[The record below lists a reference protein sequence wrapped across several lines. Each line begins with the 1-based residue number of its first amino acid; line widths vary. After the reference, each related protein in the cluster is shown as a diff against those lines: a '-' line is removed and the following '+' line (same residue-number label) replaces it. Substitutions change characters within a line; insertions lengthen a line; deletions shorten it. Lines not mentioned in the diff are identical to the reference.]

1 MEIKVTPEQIEM
13 LEKGAKSI
21 AQTAAT
27 GVNHLTTEAI
37 NLFILQSC
45 LHVLK
50 FASVFIVFY
59 MVKRYL
65 LFLHSAG
72 LSEKT
77 YRAVSLTT
85 MILSLTFFTSQSF
98 PHLMNITEAVVA
110 PNIFLLKKGAEF
122 YKNDVGGK

>member
-1 MEIKVTPEQIEM
+1 MDIKVTPEQIQM

-21 AQTAAT
+21 VDTATT
-27 GVNHLTTEAI
+27 GVNHLTAEAI
-37 NLFILQSC
+37 NLFIVQSS
-45 LHVLK
+45 LNVLK

-65 LFLHSAG
+65 SFLHSAG

-77 YRAVSLTT
+77 YKAVSLAT
-85 MILSLTFFTSQSF
+85 MILSLTFFTTQSF
-98 PHLMNITEAVVA
+98 PHLMNITEAIVA

-122 YKNDVGGK
+122 YKNDLVK